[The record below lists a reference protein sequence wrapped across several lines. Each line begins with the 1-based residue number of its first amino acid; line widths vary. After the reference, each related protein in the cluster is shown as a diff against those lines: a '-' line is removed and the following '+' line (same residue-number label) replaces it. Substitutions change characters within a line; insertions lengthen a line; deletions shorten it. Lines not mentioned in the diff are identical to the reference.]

1 MDSLLF
7 IAFPYVAL
15 VVFLIG
21 TIYRY
26 RHGFKYSSLSSQLLE
41 TKRLFP
47 ASVAFHVGI
56 LTIFLAHLF
65 GFLCPEFFSTIG
77 GKTLIVLEI
86 LGLIFGLL
94 SIIGLSMLIYRRFTN
109 PRIRVVTN
117 WMDVLI
123 EILLLV
129 QFIIGVTIAISL
141 KWGLAWFASDMA
153 PYLYSL
159 FTFNPDISA
168 ITASH
173 WLIKTHIVLGFLIIL
188 LVPFSRLVHFLVAPF
203 HYITRPYQV
212 VRWYWNPKTIRD
224 AKTSWGDVRR
234 PKNN

>member
-1 MDSLLF
+1 MESLLF

-15 VVFLIG
+15 IVFLIG

-26 RHGFKYSSLSSQLLE
+26 QHGFKYSSLSSQLLE
-41 TKRLFP
+41 TERLFP
-47 ASVAFHVGI
+47 ASVAFHIGI

-65 GFLCPEFFSTIG
+65 GFIFPSIFSNIG
-77 GKTLIVLEI
+77 GETLILLETI
-86 LGLIFGLL
+86 GLIFGILA
-94 SIIGLSMLIYRRFTN
+94 IIGLAMLIYRRFTN

-117 WMDVLI
+117 KMDTVI
-123 EILLLV
+123 EILLLI
-129 QFIIGVTIAISL
+129 QFIIGVIVAISL
-141 KWGLAWFASDMA
+141 RWGLAWFASDMT
-153 PYLYSL
+153 PYLYSI

-168 ITASH
+168 VTASN

-212 VRWYWNPKTIRD
+212 VRWYWNPKRIRD
-224 AKTSWGDVRR
+224 AKSGWDDVRR